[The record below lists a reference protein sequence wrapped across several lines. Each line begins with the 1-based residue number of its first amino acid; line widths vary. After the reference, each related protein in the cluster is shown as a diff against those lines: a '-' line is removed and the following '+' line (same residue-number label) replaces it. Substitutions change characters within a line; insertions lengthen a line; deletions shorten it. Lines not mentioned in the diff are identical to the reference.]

1 MDKLNLGPMLAAA
14 TAGRKDA
21 SMSVEASANIQQRR
35 REQRGWYFYD
45 WAASAFSTTVVTVF
59 LGPYLTSVAQAAAE
73 AGQPITILGLV
84 PVTAESYFPY
94 VVSLSVVL
102 QVLVMPVVGA
112 FADVARSRRAVMGL
126 FAYVGALAV
135 MGMFFLQGTGY
146 QLGGILFIVANV
158 AFGAAMTVYN
168 SFLPQ
173 IATPDERDGVSSRA
187 WAMGYVGGGLL
198 VVINLALFLG
208 HSSLGIEEG
217 FAVRICLLSAG
228 IWWGVFT
235 LIPLARL
242 RDRARGT
249 GTADGPGQG
258 QGQGHRHG
266 HGIIAG
272 FRQLGRTFA
281 ELRMYPQA
289 LLFVAAF
296 FFYNDGIQTVI
307 GLSATYA
314 DQELGLPTTVV
325 IVAVLVVQVVG
336 IGGALLLGRIAGRIG
351 AKRVVLASLVL
362 WALILVFAFALPV
375 GAATLFLLLAAAIG
389 FVLGGSQ
396 ALSRSLFAQLV
407 PRDKEGEYFAFYEVS
422 NGVSSILG
430 PLVFALTLQFLGSY
444 RIAILALVVFFAIGG
459 VLLSRVDVR
468 KGIAAVGNEQ
478 PRVA

>member
-1 MDKLNLGPMLAAA
+1 
-14 TAGRKDA
+14 
-21 SMSVEASANIQQRR
+21 MSTDTLTTPDQRR

-73 AGQPITILGLV
+73 AGEQITILGLV

-94 VVSLSVVL
+94 LVSISVVMQL
-102 QVLVMPVVGA
+102 IVMPLVGA

-126 FAYVGALAV
+126 FAYIGALAV
-135 MGMFFLQGTGY
+135 MGMFFLQGTNY
-146 QLGGILFIVANV
+146 QLGGILFVVANV

-168 SFLPQ
+168 SFLPE

-198 VVINLALFLG
+198 VVLNLALFLG
-208 HSSLGIEEG
+208 HASLGIEEG

-242 RDRARGT
+242 RDRPVAPPATAPAGHGT
-249 GTADGPGQG
+249 GGLIG
-258 QGQGHRHG
+258 
-266 HGIIAG
+266 G
-272 FRQLGRTFA
+272 FRQLGRTFV
-281 ELRMYPQA
+281 ELRQYPQA
-289 LLFVAAF
+289 LLFIAAF

-336 IGGALLLGRIAGRIG
+336 IAGALLLGRMAGRIG
-351 AKRVVLASLVL
+351 AKRVVLGSLVL
-362 WALILVFAFALPV
+362 WALVLVFAFALPV
-375 GAATLFLLLAAAIG
+375 GAATLFLVLAAAIG

-396 ALSRSLFAQLV
+396 ALSRSLFAQLI
-407 PRDKEGEYFAFYEVS
+407 PRNKEAEYYAFYEVS

-430 PLVFALTLQFLGSY
+430 PLVFAVTLQFLGSY
-444 RIAILALVVFFAIGG
+444 RIAILALVVFFVIGG

>member
-1 MDKLNLGPMLAAA
+1 
-14 TAGRKDA
+14 
-21 SMSVEASANIQQRR
+21 
-35 REQRGWYFYD
+35 
-45 WAASAFSTTVVTVF
+45 
-59 LGPYLTSVAQAAAE
+59 
-73 AGQPITILGLV
+73 
-84 PVTAESYFPY
+84 
-94 VVSLSVVL
+94 
-102 QVLVMPVVGA
+102 
-112 FADVARSRRAVMGL
+112 
-126 FAYVGALAV
+126 
-135 MGMFFLQGTGY
+135 
-146 QLGGILFIVANV
+146 
-158 AFGAAMTVYN
+158 MTVYN

-242 RDRARGT
+242 RGSGLGNRLQGRLATAPRDARGHRH
-249 GTADGPGQG
+249 
-258 QGQGHRHG
+258 GQGHGHGHGHG

-375 GAATLFLLLAAAIG
+375 GAATLFLVLAAAIG

-430 PLVFALTLQFLGSY
+430 PWS
-444 RIAILALVVFFAIGG
+444 
-459 VLLSRVDVR
+459 S
-468 KGIAAVGNEQ
+468 
-478 PRVA
+478 P

>member
-1 MDKLNLGPMLAAA
+1 
-14 TAGRKDA
+14 
-21 SMSVEASANIQQRR
+21 MSVEASANIQQRR

-135 MGMFFLQGTGY
+135 MGMFFLQGTSY

-242 RDRARGT
+242 RDRAWGT
-249 GTADGPGQG
+249 GSKDGGHGTADARGHGH
-258 QGQGHRHG
+258 GQGHGHGHGHG

-375 GAATLFLLLAAAIG
+375 GAATLFLVLAAAIG

-478 PRVA
+478 PRVS

>member
-1 MDKLNLGPMLAAA
+1 
-14 TAGRKDA
+14 
-21 SMSVEASANIQQRR
+21 MSIDTEAVRLQRR
-35 REQRGWYFYD
+35 RVQRGWYFYD

-59 LGPYLTSVAQAAAE
+59 LGPYLTSVAEGAAE
-73 AGQPITILGLV
+73 AGESITILGLI
-84 PVTAESYFPY
+84 PVTAQSYFPY
-94 VVSLSVVL
+94 VVSLSVIL
-102 QVLVMPVVGA
+102 QVIAMPLVGA
-112 FADVARSRRAVMGL
+112 FADVARSRRTVMGL
-126 FAYVGALAV
+126 FAYIGAFAV
-135 MGMFFLQGTGY
+135 MGMFFLQGTNY

-158 AFGAAMTVYN
+158 AFGAAMVVYN
-168 SFLPQ
+168 SFLPE

-208 HSSLGIEEG
+208 HASLGIEEG

-228 IWWGVFT
+228 LWWAVFA

-242 RDRARGT
+242 RDQRRLTAANPADASPAGT
-249 GTADGPGQG
+249 SPAAAHATTPRTGG
-258 QGQGHRHG
+258 
-266 HGIIAG
+266 G

-281 ELRMYPQA
+281 ELRQYPQA
-289 LLFVAAF
+289 LLFIAAF

-336 IGGALLLGRIAGRIG
+336 IAGALLLGRIAGRIG
-351 AKRVVLASLVL
+351 AKRVVLGSLVL
-362 WALILVFAFALPV
+362 WALVLVFAFILPA
-375 GAATLFLLLAAAIG
+375 GATTLFLLLAAAIG

-396 ALSRSLFAQLV
+396 ALSRSLFAQLI
-407 PRDKEGEYFAFYEVS
+407 PRDKEGEYYSFYEVS

-444 RIAILALVVFFAIGG
+444 RVAILALVVFFAIGG
-459 VLLSRVDVR
+459 VLLARVDVR

-478 PRVA
+478 PKVA